1 VRDLVLRGK
10 GPLQTHFFKRLKSVF
25 LTNDMRAAQPQKKMA
40 LNLFLALNVLLLVI
54 SANSYEPVTCGRYLP
69 SN

>member
-1 VRDLVLRGK
+1 LVLRGK
-10 GPLQTHFFKRLKSVF
+10 GPLQKLTFFKRLKSVF
-25 LTNDMRAAQPQKKMA
+25 LTNDMRAAQQQLKKMA